1 MTVSSG
7 GQTVFHWFSSLTTIA
22 YLLTWT
28 SICYSHTRFRRAL
41 KAANIDLNTL
51 PFRIPIAGAQLL
63 AWGPIGFFCI
73 ILLFN
78 GFAVFTAGN
87 WSAQNFVS
95 AYVGLP

>member
-1 MTVSSG
+1 MTVSSSG
-7 GQTVFHWFSSLTTIA
+7 EAVFHWFSSLTTIA

-28 SICYSHTRFRRAL
+28 CICYSHTRFRRAL
-41 KAANIDLNTL
+41 RAAKIDIDTL
-51 PFRIPIAGAQLL
+51 PFKIPVGGAHLL
-63 AWGPIGFFCI
+63 AWGTIGFFCI

-78 GFAVFTAGN
+78 GFAVFTTGN